1 MTCHNCRTEC
11 RKFGKRGNRQ
21 RYQCTQCR
29 KVLTDARDDT
39 LDGMYLPVE
48 KAAHALEL
56 LTEGMS
62 LSAVERLT
70 GVHHTTI
77 LKLLV
82 QIGEGCEKFTA
93 DRISNVRVKN
103 VEVDEIWQ
111 FIRKKERHKWSN
123 EIEDHSIGD
132 SYTFVAI
139 ERDTK
144 LVLAWHLGRRT
155 AISTMQFVGKL
166 RKAVNPMH
174 WFQLTSDGF
183 RPYIEAVDYQFA
195 GRIDFAQLVK
205 VYATARE
212 GEERY
217 SPGDVVETIPTP
229 ILGNP
234 DPARICTS
242 HIERQNLTMR
252 MQIRRLTR
260 LTNAFSKKWENHRA
274 ALALHFAWYNFVRVH
289 RTLRTTPAMASG
301 LTDHIWTMRELLE
314 AA

>member
-1 MTCHNCRTEC
+1 VVCHNCRTEC
-11 RKFGKRGNRQ
+11 RKFGKRGDRQ
-21 RYQCTQCR
+21 RHQCTQCQ
-29 KVLTDARDDT
+29 KVFTDARDNT

-48 KAAHALEL
+48 NATRVLEL

-82 QIGEGCEKFTA
+82 QIGERCEKFTA

-111 FIRKKERHKWSN
+111 FIRKKERHKWSH

-242 HIERQNLTMR
+242 HVERQNLTMR
-252 MQIRRLTR
+252 MHMRRLTR
-260 LTNAFSKKWENHRA
+260 LTSGFSKKWENHRA
-274 ALALHFAWYNFVRVH
+274 ALAIHFAWYNFVRVH

-301 LTDHIWTMRELLE
+301 LTDHIWTLRELLE